1 MQKKVAPERRPYCD
15 PRLQDDKVRRQRTL
29 HLPRSSQAQ
38 KKGDK
43 RQLNDCPFFSL
54 TYGFDQLPLDPVK
67 EFLQEKISHMQTD
80 SIVGACN
87 REFDFFSYDLENVKE
102 KYDEC
107 DDDSLQELQL
117 EDIVMPEQFEA
128 LRDAKDHTYN
138 FDSTV
143 KPSEQ
148 EVYEMTTQLLD
159 IYCQRRVRIFFP
171 DCGTKSA
178 LWTNKLRRLHGSPS
192 ELIGAYRTPT
202 ARHLRVNNLKK
213 EKKKEKFTVG
223 DHYAFRT
230 PQGKY

>member
-1 MQKKVAPERRPYCD
+1 M
-15 PRLQDDKVRRQRTL
+15 
-29 HLPRSSQAQ
+29 
-38 KKGDK
+38 
-43 RQLNDCPFFSL
+43 
-54 TYGFDQLPLDPVK
+54 
-67 EFLQEKISHMQTD
+67 
-80 SIVGACN
+80 
-87 REFDFFSYDLENVKE
+87 
-102 KYDEC
+102 
-107 DDDSLQELQL
+107 
-117 EDIVMPEQFEA
+117 
-128 LRDAKDHTYN
+128 
-138 FDSTV
+138 

-192 ELIGAYRTPT
+192 ELIGAYRTPS

-230 PQGKY
+230 PQGKYLTLIFLIGFNLFITILFSECRNELVRVGKVIDEMLKPIVKAAEHNIGHGLKSTPDPNLCKNKKNISSTVSFLLNITAFDAI